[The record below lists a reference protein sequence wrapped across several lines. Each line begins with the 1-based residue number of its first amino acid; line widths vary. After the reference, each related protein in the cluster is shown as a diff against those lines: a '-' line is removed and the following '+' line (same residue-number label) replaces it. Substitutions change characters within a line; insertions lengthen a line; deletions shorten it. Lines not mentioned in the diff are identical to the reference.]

1 MSWEMELNDEMLETL
16 YEWIDKIPLSRQKKR
31 IERDFSDGYCVGEI
45 IKYFLPNL
53 IEMHNL
59 TPAHNLQQKLSN
71 WGILNA
77 KVFSRFGLNVP
88 LNISQNI
95 CNCKPGYIEVFL
107 YNLRIKID
115 EKLHENERQIVR
127 RQSKTISQ
135 SPRSSI
141 QMNSPVS
148 LIGGNSKAGKAA
160 AIQMRLEYEEKVQE
174 CLKQAEEIEILSAK
188 VRRLEHL
195 LELKDTRINDLT
207 ERLDKFR
214 PTGFM
219 SKSSSLFQS
228 SSLLPK
234 KHNVSIN
241 GLKERNSIAI

>member
-1 MSWEMELNDEMLETL
+1 MSWEMELNDQMLESL
-16 YEWIDKIPLSRQKKR
+16 YEWIDKIPLSRQKRR

-45 IKYFLPNL
+45 IKHFLPNL

-59 TPAHNLQQKLSN
+59 TPAHNLQQKLCN
-71 WGILNA
+71 WGMLNS

-95 CNCKPGYIEVFL
+95 CNCKPGYVEVFL

-115 EKLHENERQIVR
+115 EKLIENQKNSER
-127 RQSKTISQ
+127 RQSKASSH
-135 SPRSSI
+135 SPRSSVTV
-141 QMNSPVS
+141 NSS
-148 LIGGNSKAGKAA
+148 LSLSGRNNTNLSNKTAQL
-160 AIQMRLEYEEKVQE
+160 QMRLEYEEKVQE
-174 CLKQAEEIEILSAK
+174 CLQQAEEIEVLTAK

-195 LELKDTRINDLT
+195 LDLKEARIVDLT

-219 SKSSSLFQS
+219 SKSNTFKSNSFMTNSNL
-228 SSLLPK
+228 
-234 KHNVSIN
+234 NTA
-241 GLKERNSIAI
+241 RNSIVLL